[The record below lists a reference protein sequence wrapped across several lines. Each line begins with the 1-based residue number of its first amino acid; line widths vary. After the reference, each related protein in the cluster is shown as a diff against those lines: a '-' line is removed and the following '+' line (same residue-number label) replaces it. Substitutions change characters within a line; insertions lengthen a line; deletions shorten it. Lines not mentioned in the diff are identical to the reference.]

1 MCFCIASPWFVQ
13 DTFAQSALIKT
24 SSPSLETAATSDLAA
39 NTIKV
44 SSIYKYGS
52 SPNDGSAINDIIIMK
67 VDNLKS
73 YYHEQEKLC
82 EKQNPICHPNFVLNL
97 DGRKIVGISPESI
110 VFEKEQ
116 GILRF
121 HLRRDPENDEA
132 WQDLLGSP
140 SLTDFLTRNVQ
151 ASISLENS
159 VDSTPIATGGS
170 FKLVRFRGWQVVFWI
185 ILLGVIAL
193 SLIFHVKDDLWNL
206 IRESGLKPIDGRFRP
221 YSLGRCQM
229 ALWLFVVI
237 ISYLSIYMTTG
248 AADTLNSSVLI
259 LLGIGSGTAL
269 GAVSIDVATDSSKPQ
284 TSQGFWKDLLHN
296 SESNGPGLHRLQLII
311 WTVILVV
318 VFVVSVYS
326 RLSMPQFSNILL
338 ALQGISSATYL
349 GFKFPENSMATN
361 SPSDPPLPKTATD
374 SQKPK

>member
-1 MCFCIASPWFVQ
+1 MYFCLASPWLVKNAFGGVVS
-13 DTFAQSALIKT
+13 AQIPTAITVPILKKNVT
-24 SSPSLETAATSDLAA
+24 NSPILNAIQV
-39 NTIKV
+39 N
-44 SSIYKYGS
+44 SINKYGGA
-52 SPNDGSAINDIIIMK
+52 PNDGAAINDIIEMK

-73 YYHEQEKLC
+73 YYHEQEKIC

-97 DGRKIVGISPESI
+97 DGRKITGISPESI

-121 HLRRDPENDEA
+121 HLRRELENDEA

-140 SLTDFLTRNVQ
+140 SLTDFLTKDVKT
-151 ASISLENS
+151 SISLENS
-159 VDSTPIATGGS
+159 VDSTPIATAKL
-170 FKLVRFRGWQVVFWI
+170 FKLVRFRGLHIVFWI
-185 ILLGVIAL
+185 FLLGAIAL
-193 SLIFHVKDDLWNL
+193 SLILHVKDDLWNL
-206 IRESGLKPIDGRFRP
+206 IRESAPKPTDGKFRP

-269 GAVSIDVATDSSKPQ
+269 GAASIDVATDSSKPQ
-284 TSQGFWKDLLHN
+284 TSQGFWKDLLNN
-296 SESNGPGLHRLQLII
+296 SDRNGPGLHRLQLII

-318 VFVVSVYS
+318 VFIVSVYS

-349 GFKFPENSMATN
+349 GFKFPENLM
-361 SPSDPPLPKTATD
+361 TD
-374 SQKPK
+374 SPKPK